1 MKRSRKLECSFL
13 QPLVPIKAAREGL
26 AIITGL
32 KALFLG
38 FIDPKLCP
46 RLCVKC
52 LTFYLL

>member
-1 MKRSRKLECSFL
+1 MKRSRKLECSFP
-13 QPLVPIKAAREGL
+13 QPLVPIKAKREGL

-32 KALFLG
+32 TALFLG